1 MAVTVVEERT
11 TINAAN
17 ATTGWT
23 GSATVS
29 LFTTEPDPVEGTGC
43 LGMVVSNAT
52 QDAYVTVSALNL
64 TASPELI
71 YFWIFH
77 RAVLDTTANGGI
89 GIQLGDGTNR
99 VVFHLAGSDVD
110 GFRHAEGPVGWQCLV
125 LDPTNLPSAHTV
137 RAGTRAGLNLSA
149 ITQIGV
155 GFKTLAKAV
164 GGATNCFWDISR
176 RAAPGQGIRVA
187 GGTSGDPGTWE
198 QLAAEDRNV
207 GANRAHGIVRRLG
220 AGVFG
225 VQGHLTFG
233 DPTSDTYFEDINAT
247 VVFEDRNLSPDRG
260 WYGVKMA
267 GGSGFNRFRLG
278 TKVGSEGSANGC
290 TVAIPPGVGGALDAA
305 DSSFNEA
312 LLYGSRVAGFIDGVA
327 LSTDTNGLD
336 HEVIGC
342 TVDGCGRLLSGVVP
356 LRATII
362 NGTVEPNTVG
372 AYLWDDDSDVA
383 RCSFTNNGRGIVFEA
398 VPAGG
403 TVTFAGLT
411 FSGNGFDV
419 RNDSGGE
426 ITISLALSGTPT
438 VENIGGSTTIVEV
451 SATHTLTNLQQNSRV
466 TYVETNTSTELF
478 QVASVGAS
486 GITEFVYTT
495 PVTVDILIHHI
506 EFVHILFV
514 AVELTGVDATIPI
527 FQAPDRVYS
536 NPA

>member
-11 TINAAN
+11 TINTAD

-29 LFTTEPDPVEGTGC
+29 LFTEEPDPVEGTGC

-52 QDAYVTVSALNL
+52 QDAYVTVSALDL
-64 TASPELI
+64 SASPELI

-125 LDPTNLPSAHTV
+125 LDPTNLPSTFTV
-137 RAGTRAGLNLSA
+137 RAGTRAGLNLAA

-176 RAAPGQGIRVA
+176 RAAPGQGLRVA
-187 GGTSGDPGTWE
+187 GGTSGDPGTWA

-207 GANRAHGIVRRLG
+207 GADRAHGIVRRLG

-233 DPTSDTYFEDINAT
+233 DPTSDTYFEDVNAT

-260 WYGVKMA
+260 WFGVKMA

-278 TKVGSEGSANGC
+278 TKVGSEGSVDGC
-290 TVAIPPGVGGALDAA
+290 TVAVPPGVGGAFDAT
-305 DSSFNEA
+305 DGSFDEV
-312 LLYGSRVAGFIDGVA
+312 LLYASRLAGFVDGVA
-327 LSTDTNGLD
+327 LSADTNGLD
-336 HEVIGC
+336 HEAFGC

-356 LRATII
+356 LRAT
-362 NGTVEPNTVG
+362 TVNSTIEPNSVG

-383 RCSFTNNGRGIVFEA
+383 RCAFTNNGRGIVFEA

-403 TVTFAGLT
+403 TATFTELAY
-411 FSGNGFDV
+411 SGNGFDV

-426 ITISLALSGTPT
+426 VTISLVGSPSPT
-438 VENIGGSTTIVEV
+438 VENVGASTTIVEV
-451 SATHTLTNLQQNSRV
+451 SAVHRLVNVEEFSRV
-466 TYVETNTSTELF
+466 TYVVSGTETELF
-478 QVASVGAS
+478 EVPSVGAL
-486 GITEFVYTT
+486 GVVEYAYTT
-495 PVTVDILIHHI
+495 PVTVDILIVSAEFSVLELIGI
-506 EFVHILFV
+506 EL
-514 AVELTGVDATIPI
+514 AGVDATIPVS
-527 FQAPDRVYS
+527 QSRDRWYVS
-536 NPA
+536 